1 MQKVVDF
8 IKKFWMSTLFIVGL
22 LMYIAGLTHFGWL
35 NGHNNWCDVV
45 KKTGE
50 IIAIS
55 GVTSF
60 FLRLTQYNR
69 IYQEALEEVI
79 YSKKFLANRTDLQ
92 KIWENVSTSLFESR
106 FPEVH
111 TPLLDIII
119 KKYFPMDDNV
129 SYYTDIKQH
138 LLIKWKGERR
148 DNTIEI
154 EEKIDLIV
162 HTATDAD
169 TPYQTKHTVL
179 TGNIVGA
186 TDNRRI
192 IDVIDYV
199 IDDSSYKDKEIFKWT
214 NDNGKLIF
222 ESKVNLPKGKK
233 EYHIVQ
239 TVRRIQKLNIDD
251 FLNYSARYL
260 ICNMDVEVEHPTDL
274 KVSLYACGTV
284 DRFKPMYE
292 RADHKR
298 WTYSGLILRKQGYLM
313 TFNRQQTAS

>member
-1 MQKVVDF
+1 MTQ
-8 IKKFWMSTLFIVGL
+8 W
-22 LMYIAGLTHFGWL
+22 GWL
-35 NGHNNWCDVV
+35 EQHPHWCELV
-45 KKTGE
+45 KKGGE

-60 FLRLTQYNR
+60 LLRITQYNR

-111 TPLLDIII
+111 SPLLDIII

-138 LLIKWKGERR
+138 LLIRWKGEKR

-154 EEKIDLIV
+154 EEKIDLVV

-169 TPYQTKHTVL
+169 TPYHTRHTVII
-179 TGNIVGA
+179 GNVIGA
-186 TDNRRI
+186 VDNKK
-192 IDVIDYV
+192 VISVLEYT
-199 IDDSSYKDKEIFKWT
+199 IDDKSYKEQDIFKWT
-214 NDNGKLIF
+214 LEDGKLIF
-222 ESKVNLPKGKK
+222 ESKANLPKGKR
-233 EYHIVQ
+233 EYHVVQ
-239 TVRRIQKLNIDD
+239 SVRRIQKLNIDD

-260 ICNMDVEVEHPTDL
+260 INNMDVEVEHPADL

-284 DRFKPMYE
+284 EQFKPMYE
-292 RADHKR
+292 RPEHKR

-313 TFNRQQTAS
+313 TFNKA

>member
-1 MQKVVDF
+1 MKKIWDF
-8 IKKFWMSTLFIVGL
+8 IRKFWMSTLFIIGM
-22 LMYIAGLTHFGWL
+22 LMYIAGLTQLGWL
-35 NGHNNWCDVV
+35 EGHSHWCEIV
-45 KKTGE
+45 KKCGE
-50 IIAIS
+50 ILAIS

-60 FLRLTQYNR
+60 FLRITQYNR

-111 TPLLDIII
+111 APLLDIII

-138 LLIKWKGERR
+138 LLIKWKGEKR

-154 EEKIDLIV
+154 EEKIDLVV

-169 TPYQTKHTVL
+169 TPYQTRHTVL

-186 TDNRRI
+186 TDYKRI
-192 IDVIDYV
+192 INVMNYM
-199 IDDSSYKDKEIFKWT
+199 IDDKSYKDQDIFKWT
-214 NDNGKLIF
+214 PEEGKLIF
-222 ESKVNLPKGKK
+222 ESKANLPKGKR
-233 EYHIVQ
+233 EYHVVQ
-239 TVRRIQKLNIDD
+239 SVKRIQKLNYDD

-284 DRFKPMYE
+284 DQFKPMYE
-292 RADHKR
+292 RPDHKR
-298 WTYSGLILRKQGYLM
+298 WTYSGLILRKQGYVM
-313 TFNRQQTAS
+313 TFNKQSTT